1 MQRIGEGEEEAESEK
16 YKEEGK
22 KKHKKPCEREMIKV
36 NKTMLTHFA
45 FATLCAPIV

>member
-16 YKEEGK
+16 YKEES
-22 KKHKKPCEREMIKV
+22 EREMIKV